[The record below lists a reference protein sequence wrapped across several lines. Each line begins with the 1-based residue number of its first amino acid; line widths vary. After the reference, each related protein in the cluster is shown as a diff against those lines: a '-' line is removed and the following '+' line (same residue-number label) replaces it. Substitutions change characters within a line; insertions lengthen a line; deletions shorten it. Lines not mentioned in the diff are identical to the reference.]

1 MSISINDSMYSSY
14 LAQNTQNASA
24 SASAGAVQ
32 GAVGG
37 INEHN
42 VGQFLR
48 AGMAGAGVG
57 GMLTNRAW
65 IAAGAYERITEA
77 AGKLVEAVKAA

>member
-1 MSISINDSMYSSY
+1 MKAIRAPISHVRLM
-14 LAQNTQNASA
+14 
-24 SASAGAVQ
+24 
-32 GAVGG
+32 AVGG